1 MLSTIINNLAAI
13 SGRNAPDQNPKKV
26 ELDEYDFI
34 LSEEETLA
42 SLMKRSGTEPN
53 DLFLFLNYPIFRMK
67 EEAERF
73 ADGTD
78 KSVIPLRDGT
88 SSEERAALREL
99 NIKHIEREG
108 FIVTE
113 LKGYDK
119 KPIVLREGTELQTK
133 KGETARFL
141 SAFFISD
148 VTYRK
153 FYSGRGRSSR
163 GNPDYF
169 IYRLGLRIFVERNGK
184 IQTISADYLK
194 RHYRAA

>member
-1 MLSTIINNLAAI
+1 MLSTIINILAAI
-13 SGRNAPDQNPKKV
+13 GGRNAPDQNPKEV
-26 ELDEYDFI
+26 ELDEYDLI
-34 LSEEETLA
+34 LRGEETLA

-53 DLFLFLNYPIFRMK
+53 DLFLFLDYPIFRTQ
-67 EEAERF
+67 EEAERC

-88 SSEERAALREL
+88 NFENRAALQEL
-99 NIKHIEREG
+99 NIKHVEREG
-108 FIVTE
+108 FITAE

-119 KPIVLREGTELQTK
+119 KPIVLRKGTELQTK
-133 KGETARFL
+133 KGETARFS

-153 FYSGRGRSSR
+153 FYSGRVRNAR

-169 IYRLGLRIFVERNGK
+169 IYRLGLRIFIERNRK
-184 IQTISADYLK
+184 IQTVSAGYLK
-194 RHYRAA
+194 RHYRAI